1 MKLVVINGPNLNLTG
16 MRSPNVYGT
25 DTLETITEELNGYVI
40 SCGSELAAFQSNHE
54 GDIIDAIHAAMNEFD
69 GIIINPGAYT
79 HYSYAIRDAIEA
91 VPVAWMEDALD
102 PEVMAQDSL
111 FNARMDIHLSDIHA
125 REPFRAV
132 SVIEPVCIAQI
143 CGMGKQGY
151 IEAAK
156 LLLSRAMN

>member
-25 DTLETITEELNGYVI
+25 DTLESITEELNGYVI

-91 VPVAWMEDALD
+91 VGLPTV
-102 PEVMAQDSL
+102 EV
-111 FNARMDIHLSDIHA
+111 HLSDIHA

>member
-79 HYSYAIRDAIEA
+79 HYSYAIRDALASVKIPA
-91 VPVAWMEDALD
+91 V
-102 PEVMAQDSL
+102 EVHIS
-111 FNARMDIHLSDIHA
+111 NVHK
-125 REPFRAV
+125 REEFRHV
-132 SVIEPVCIAQI
+132 SVTAPECAGQI
-143 CGMGKQGY
+143 CGLGTDGY
-151 IEAAK
+151 LYALEA
-156 LLLSRAMN
+156 LSK

>member
-1 MKLVVINGPNLNLTG
+1 M
-16 MRSPNVYGT
+16 
-25 DTLETITEELNGYVI
+25 
-40 SCGSELAAFQSNHE
+40 
-54 GDIIDAIHAAMNEFD
+54 
-69 GIIINPGAYT
+69 
-79 HYSYAIRDAIEA
+79 
-91 VPVAWMEDALD
+91 
-102 PEVMAQDSL
+102 L

>member
-79 HYSYAIRDAIEA
+79 HYSYAIRERNRGGRTAD
-91 VPVAWMEDALD
+91 
-102 PEVMAQDSL
+102 
-111 FNARMDIHLSDIHA
+111 
-125 REPFRAV
+125 
-132 SVIEPVCIAQI
+132 
-143 CGMGKQGY
+143 CGGSFERY
-151 IEAAK
+151 
-156 LLLSRAMN
+156 SCP

>member
-69 GIIINPGAYT
+69 GILCNPRRNRGGRTADCGGSFER
-79 HYSYAIRDAIEA
+79 YSC
-91 VPVAWMEDALD
+91 P
-102 PEVMAQDSL
+102 
-111 FNARMDIHLSDIHA
+111 
-125 REPFRAV
+125 
-132 SVIEPVCIAQI
+132 
-143 CGMGKQGY
+143 
-151 IEAAK
+151 
-156 LLLSRAMN
+156 